1 MVDLTTATET
11 RRTQCAS
18 PVRVASAT
26 VDYKNMKTYPTHVA
40 DFASAFTTTTNRL
53 GNESLKFDGSM
64 DTLKVFL
71 GGQVSR
77 EGDGA
82 ESTVSA
88 EILEIL
94 STYFTGKVSDLPP
107 VEDSDALLKRVNGWN
122 KRPEKAATSE
132 ETKANKTQVATQNS
146 LARDLSEAQENHGE
160 DSDEAKAAGK
170 ALMDFALSHIGK

>member
-1 MVDLTTATET
+1 MVGLTTAAET
-11 RRTQCAS
+11 SHARCVA
-18 PVRVASAT
+18 PARVASAAI
-26 VDYKNMKTYPTHVA
+26 DFKNMKTYPTHVGG
-40 DFASAFTTTTNRL
+40 FGSLFTTTTNRL
-53 GNESLKFDGSM
+53 GNESLKFDGN
-64 DTLKVFL
+64 LIAIREFL
-71 GGQVSR
+71 DGQVSR

-82 ESTVSA
+82 ESTVDA

-132 ETKANKTQVATQNS
+132 ETKANKSQVATQNS
-146 LARDLSEAQENHGE
+146 LARDLSEAQEKHGE